1 MGSKQKYNDYLRMLQ
16 QAIQQ
21 ANQPS
26 PWEQQIGA
34 EANQIGT
41 FLNSRDYRNL
51 PSGVNIDMLPLAEMQ
66 RMRKMV
72 RGAGDTGQGAR
83 GSNMSHI
90 LNAQRELDDNSFAQ
104 DWGAAYEQKVGGLM
118 DRKDNLLGGLMGT
131 ANQRSQNNVSNYGA
145 LLQGYANKPK
155 SIWANLLP
163 GIISG
168 GAGIASAAIRA
179 GGF

>member
-1 MGSKQKYNDYLRMLQ
+1 MLQ

-26 PWEQQIGA
+26 PWEQQVGA
-34 EANQIGT
+34 EAQSIGT

-51 PSGVNIDMLPLAEMQ
+51 PNGVNIDMLPLAEAQ

-83 GSNMSHI
+83 GANTSHI
-90 LNAQRELDDNSFAQ
+90 LNAQRELDDNAFAQ
-104 DWGAAYEQKVGGLM
+104 DWGSAYEQKVGGLM
-118 DRKDNLLGGLMGT
+118 DRRDNLLGGLMGT

-145 LLQGYANKPK
+145 LLQGFANKPK
-155 SIWANLLP
+155 SAWGNLLP
-163 GIISG
+163 SII
-168 GAGIASAAIRA
+168 GAGASIVNRFA
-179 GGF
+179 